1 MPNGLLYNFNNDNSR
16 VTCGSSVRIV
26 SVIMLL
32 SDDHTMSQFQI
43 YLQPLCLKH
52 CHAPHLQNKS
62 FPISNSTVRI
72 VYILSTSASR
82 SLSSML
88 LCELELFIQID
99 HVFTAYSSLDQLC
112 SMQVLNH
119 RVLSQRL
126 RIEACLPIA

>member
-62 FPISNSTVRI
+62 FPISN
-72 VYILSTSASR
+72 
-82 SLSSML
+82 
-88 LCELELFIQID
+88 
-99 HVFTAYSSLDQLC
+99 
-112 SMQVLNH
+112 
-119 RVLSQRL
+119 
-126 RIEACLPIA
+126 